1 MCFQPAEEK
10 IQRNRRHKSLLDSS
24 QNSKERKEYNENDLH
39 NDKKSVSNILS
50 NLLLLKHYL
59 SLVKFIEKYKL

>member
-1 MCFQPAEEK
+1 MYKF
-10 IQRNRRHKSLLDSS
+10 LLDSS

-39 NDKKSVSNILS
+39 VNDKSVSNTLS

-59 SLVKFIEKYKL
+59 SLVKFIEKYDL